1 MMLKKIDIV
10 ILSILSILYI
20 IINDYQLYF
29 LLIYIF
35 LSLYYIYYIYK
46 YIRIGFKN
54 NLKAIIK
61 FIIFSLFHFIV
72 SYFLICDPNPFYY
85 IFTFYLPFPN
95 LFKAIFICLFHSY
108 QISKFKIKNTG
119 SDNSL
124 IISSNFN
131 ETSQLINP
139 ENSNKYKLEHFLS
152 GIFNYLKNYRIM
164 LLGLIILKIIIYYYN
179 SKFWIYIFSKKTIL
193 PLSTS
198 NNFKFY
204 ITACIYNIE
213 PIIVDYINEMKKLIE
228 YLGEK
233 NIIVSIVEN
242 GDSNDNTREYLSEY
256 KKYLDSKLI
265 TNKFILSHEIDDPR
279 KKSNLSKDI
288 VKHKRIEF
296 LSYLRNKCFELLYQI
311 PNLDFNKIKVINFN
325 DVVFNYEDVI
335 KLLSTNKEDYD
346 VVCAMDFYFNFYDSW
361 VSIDLDGENILG
373 SFPYFKN
380 KEGQEQYIN
389 QKPIR
394 IFSCWNGIIAFNA
407 SSFANKKIKF
417 RYESIKNENKISLC
431 NLPRIHKDD
440 SYESEC
446 TYFNIDLE
454 TLGFKK
460 RFINPNVRVAYNYKY
475 YYFAKYILPN
485 SFEIIFYFVNYFKSF
500 FRKRNKY
507 KKKKKSY
514 NITYPTLLN
523 NWYKC
528 NIFDE

>member
-1 MMLKKIDIV
+1 MVLKKIDIV

-29 LLIYIF
+29 LLIYIL
-35 LSLYYIYYIYK
+35 LSLYYLYYIYK

-61 FIIFSLFHFIV
+61 FIIFSLFHFVV

-95 LFKAIFICLFHSY
+95 LFKAIFIYLFHSY

-164 LLGLIILKIIIYYYN
+164 LLGLIILKIIIFYYN

-233 NIIVSIVEN
+233 NVS
-242 GDSNDNTREYLSEY
+242 L
-256 KKYLDSKLI
+256 KKL
-265 TNKFILSHEIDDPR
+265 
-279 KKSNLSKDI
+279 
-288 VKHKRIEF
+288 
-296 LSYLRNKCFELLYQI
+296 
-311 PNLDFNKIKVINFN
+311 
-325 DVVFNYEDVI
+325 
-335 KLLSTNKEDYD
+335 
-346 VVCAMDFYFNFYDSW
+346 
-361 VSIDLDGENILG
+361 
-373 SFPYFKN
+373 
-380 KEGQEQYIN
+380 
-389 QKPIR
+389 
-394 IFSCWNGIIAFNA
+394 
-407 SSFANKKIKF
+407 
-417 RYESIKNENKISLC
+417 
-431 NLPRIHKDD
+431 
-440 SYESEC
+440 
-446 TYFNIDLE
+446 
-454 TLGFKK
+454 
-460 RFINPNVRVAYNYKY
+460 
-475 YYFAKYILPN
+475 
-485 SFEIIFYFVNYFKSF
+485 F
-500 FRKRNKY
+500 F
-507 KKKKKSY
+507 
-514 NITYPTLLN
+514 
-523 NWYKC
+523 
-528 NIFDE
+528 

>member
-1 MMLKKIDIV
+1 M
-10 ILSILSILYI
+10 
-20 IINDYQLYF
+20 
-29 LLIYIF
+29 
-35 LSLYYIYYIYK
+35 
-46 YIRIGFKN
+46 
-54 NLKAIIK
+54 
-61 FIIFSLFHFIV
+61 
-72 SYFLICDPNPFYY
+72 
-85 IFTFYLPFPN
+85 
-95 LFKAIFICLFHSY
+95 
-108 QISKFKIKNTG
+108 
-119 SDNSL
+119 
-124 IISSNFN
+124 
-131 ETSQLINP
+131 
-139 ENSNKYKLEHFLS
+139 
-152 GIFNYLKNYRIM
+152 
-164 LLGLIILKIIIYYYN
+164 
-179 SKFWIYIFSKKTIL
+179 
-193 PLSTS
+193 
-198 NNFKFY
+198 
-204 ITACIYNIE
+204 
-213 PIIVDYINEMKKLIE
+213 
-228 YLGEK
+228 
-233 NIIVSIVEN
+233 
-242 GDSNDNTREYLSEY
+242 
-256 KKYLDSKLI
+256 
-265 TNKFILSHEIDDPR
+265 
-279 KKSNLSKDI
+279 
-288 VKHKRIEF
+288 
-296 LSYLRNKCFELLYQI
+296 
-311 PNLDFNKIKVINFN
+311 
-325 DVVFNYEDVI
+325 VFNYEDVI

-407 SSFANKKIKF
+407 SAFANKKIKF

-507 KKKKKSY
+507 MSDLKSY

-528 NIFDE
+528 NTFDE